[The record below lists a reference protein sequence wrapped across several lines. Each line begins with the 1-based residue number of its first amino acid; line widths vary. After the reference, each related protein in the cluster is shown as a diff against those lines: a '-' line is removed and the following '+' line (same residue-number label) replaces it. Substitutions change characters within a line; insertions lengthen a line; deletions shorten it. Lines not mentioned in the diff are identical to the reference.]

1 VPVMKRNENEQVI
14 VPVGP
19 TRAAGSKL
27 TGLVAQ
33 IAVVAREHDRLGNS
47 VLRAPMALRRNGHRD
62 GRKEIWGTET
72 PSISCSRV
80 YSRLEYSRLL
90 LCARRKESE
99 WVSHFPKAAI

>member
-1 VPVMKRNENEQVI
+1 MI

-62 GRKEIWGTET
+62 GEEGDLGYRDPFYILLA
-72 PSISCSRV
+72 RV
-80 YSRLEYSRLL
+80 QS
-90 LCARRKESE
+90 AR
-99 WVSHFPKAAI
+99 V